1 MKILIYTDR
10 GEDLYESFDYLIRG
24 IREHIDEKKWKA
36 ECSHSRILIKSKT
49 DSKELLIVGRCVELT
64 NVRGLKPDCL
74 YTTSSQIEEYMKISG
89 VTFLYSLAM
98 VKAVALNF
106 MKEK

>member
-1 MKILIYTDR
+1 MTILIYTDR
-10 GEDLYESFDYLIRG
+10 GEDLYESFDYLIKG

-36 ECSHSRILIKSKT
+36 EYSHSRILIRSKT

-64 NVRGLKPDCL
+64 NIRGLKPDCL
-74 YTTSSQIEEYMKISG
+74 YTTSSQIAEYMKISG